1 MGRKPNLYM
10 SESSGWLHM
19 LRISNAPT
27 IVSNV
32 MAGVALAYYAHNAL
46 WAESVTYPT
55 LQIFKPMILVTVVLL
70 LLYFSGMVLNDA
82 FDAKRDKVHR
92 PERPIPRGIIN
103 VKQAW
108 LVGWGLVV
116 VAVLLAF
123 GINLVT
129 GMATAAL
136 AISIILYTFF
146 HQSTFA
152 SIPLMAICRGLVYVV
167 AFTAFSTQLS
177 PVLYIFCGAI
187 IVYTAVLTLVGSV
200 EHENQNKLAWSIWLM
215 LIPAGITILLLSPQS
230 PIAWFAFC
238 VFGIWTF
245 MAWRRFQPNTYA
257 PISGMHSLLAGF
269 ALLDVILIAS
279 IGEFSIM
286 ITSVICFAL
295 TVAAHRKILGS

>member
-1 MGRKPNLYM
+1 MGRKPNIYM

-32 MAGVALAYYAHNAL
+32 MVGVALAFYAHNEQ
-46 WAESVTYPT
+46 WSERVTHPP
-55 LQIFKPMILVTVVLL
+55 LQLFKPMVLVTVVLL

-82 FDAKRDKVHR
+82 FDAKRDRENR
-92 PERPIPRGIIN
+92 PERPIPSGVIN

-108 LVGWGLVV
+108 LAGWVMVV
-116 VAVLLAF
+116 IATLLAF
-123 GINLVT
+123 GINLTT
-129 GMATAAL
+129 GVATVAL
-136 AISIILYTFF
+136 ALSIILYTFF

-167 AFTAFSTQLS
+167 AFAAFSTQFS
-177 PVLYIFCGAI
+177 PVLFIFCSAI
-187 IVYTAVLTLVGSV
+187 IVYTAVLTLVGSI
-200 EHENQNKLAWSIWLM
+200 EHEEQNKLSWSIWLM
-215 LIPAGITILLLSPQS
+215 LIPAGVIVVLLSPQS
-230 PIAWFAFC
+230 PISWFAYC
-238 VFGIWTF
+238 VMFIWIY
-245 MAWRRFQPNTYA
+245 MAWRRFQPSTYA
-257 PISGMHSLLAGF
+257 PISGMHALLAGF

-295 TVAAHRKILGS
+295 TVAAHRKILGT